1 MMSGNLINIGELA
14 FNLGLKNIIAFL
26 PVHLLAVLL
35 SIKDDFNRDNV
46 KSLATA
52 PFYEMG
58 TLLALKRHRFPIVYK
73 MRHYVL
79 TLSNRK
85 NTIIF

>member
-1 MMSGNLINIGELA
+1 MEKMMSGNLINIGELA

-46 KSLATA
+46 KCLAFA

-58 TLLALKRHRFPIVYK
+58 ALFARKWHWFPMVYK
-73 MRHYVL
+73 MRHL
-79 TLSNRK
+79 MFLD
-85 NTIIF
+85 